1 MQDFYLMCVLEVLL
15 LVASVLQILLA
26 EKKKQP
32 RSLGW
37 KVQAFV
43 FPAMLLVGL
52 VLYTQGKDYIFP
64 LVMLGLVEEL
74 VCWGIR
80 QKQKQEPENKEE

>member
-1 MQDFYLMCVLEVLL
+1 MDMQDFYLLCVLEVLL
-15 LVASVLQILLA
+15 VAASVLQILLA
-26 EKKKQP
+26 EKKQQP

-37 KVQAFV
+37 KLQAFV

-52 VLYTQGKDYIFP
+52 VLYTQGRDYVFQ

-80 QKQKQEPENKEE
+80 RKQGKK

>member
-1 MQDFYLMCVLEVLL
+1 MEWLRLIGFC
-15 LVASVLQILLA
+15 LLA
-26 EKKKQP
+26 AAMVMVLRQL
-32 RSLGW
+32 S
-37 KVQAFV
+37 
-43 FPAMLLVGL
+43 PAMAGLLAAAFGVLLVGL

-80 QKQKQEPENKEE
+80 QKEKQEPENKEE

>member
-1 MQDFYLMCVLEVLL
+1 
-15 LVASVLQILLA
+15 
-26 EKKKQP
+26 
-32 RSLGW
+32 
-37 KVQAFV
+37 
-43 FPAMLLVGL
+43 MLLVGL

>member
-1 MQDFYLMCVLEVLL
+1 MQDFYLMCVLEILL

-52 VLYTQGKDYIFP
+52 VLYTRGRDYIFP

-80 QKQKQEPENKEE
+80 RKQKTAPEE

>member
-1 MQDFYLMCVLEVLL
+1 MDMQDFYLMCVLEVLL
-15 LVASVLQILLA
+15 LAASVLQLLLA
-26 EKKKQP
+26 EKKQQP

-37 KVQAFV
+37 KLQAFV
-43 FPAMLLVGL
+43 FPAVLLAGL
-52 VLYTQGKDYIFP
+52 ILYWQGRDYIFQ

-80 QKQKQEPENKEE
+80 RKQKNRPEE

>member
-37 KVQAFV
+37 KLQAFV

-52 VLYTQGKDYIFP
+52 VLYTRGRDYIFP

-80 QKQKQEPENKEE
+80 RKQKTAPEE

>member
-1 MQDFYLMCVLEVLL
+1 MCVLEVLL
-15 LVASVLQILLA
+15 VVASVLQILLA

-37 KVQAFV
+37 KLQAFV

-80 QKQKQEPENKEE
+80 RKQKKDPQE

>member
-52 VLYTQGKDYIFP
+52 VLYTRGRDYIFP

-80 QKQKQEPENKEE
+80 RKQKKDPQE